1 MKKFAF
7 YPGCAP
13 KGASIEA
20 YISAKAV
27 MDKLKID
34 YNEPASFSCC
44 GAGNI
49 EEIKPAVALGI
60 NARNLAIA
68 EKENRD
74 IITICSTCYLEL
86 RKAKKTLDENERLK
100 EEINEVL
107 SEAGLRYEGK
117 TDVKLLHQVILDEF
131 EDRVSSL
138 ATGKLKNLKVY
149 PFYGCHTI
157 RPRDVTGYDDP
168 ENPSSLERLIKL
180 LGAQPLS
187 GPRRIL
193 CCGFHASFSASE
205 IAMKLTG
212 LNLKEAHDMDADCI
226 VTPCP
231 LCHLNMDANQK
242 KALKAIE
249 AQFIMPVLHVQQL
262 IGLAI
267 GLSPEEVA
275 LQKNVIPALY
285 II

>member
-1 MKKFAF
+1 MKKYAF

-13 KGASIEA
+13 KGAAIES
-20 YISAKAV
+20 YISAKTV
-27 MDKLKID
+27 MDKLGID
-34 YNEPASFSCC
+34 YTEPVSFSCC
-44 GAGNI
+44 GAGNV
-49 EEIKPAVALGI
+49 EEVKPYVALGI

-68 EKENRD
+68 EKEERD

-86 RKAKKTLDENERLK
+86 KKAKKQLTENERLK
-100 EEINEVL
+100 EEMNEIL
-107 SEAGLRYEGK
+107 SETGLRYEGK
-117 TDVKLLHQVILDEF
+117 VEVKLLHQVILDEY
-131 EDRVSSL
+131 EEKISSMV
-138 ATGKLKNLKVY
+138 TNKLKNLKVY

-157 RPRDVTGYDDP
+157 RPRDIIGYDDP

-180 LGAQPLS
+180 LGATPVS
-187 GPRRIL
+187 GARRIL

-212 LNLKEAHDMDADCI
+212 LNLKEAHDMDADCVI
-226 VTPCP
+226 TPCP

-242 KALKAIE
+242 KALNTIKS
-249 AQFIMPVLHVQQL
+249 QFIMPVLHVQQL

-285 II
+285 IV